1 MKILKSKKGIALE
14 NALLFMMVIFS
25 LCFLVSS
32 FALIGHYQGEIENIK
47 IAQRA
52 ELDQIGENFIADAR
66 SADASSFT
74 EQPTTLGNYTCKAEN
89 RVLTVWH
96 KNDAEKNVMLYV
108 EVDDTGNVMVWR
120 YSSPN

>member
-1 MKILKSKKGIALE
+1 MKILKSKKGIAIE

-52 ELDQIGENFIADAR
+52 ELDQIGEYYIA
-66 SADASSFT
+66 S
-74 EQPTTLGNYTCKAEN
+74 ENYTDFNTKINSEDYSGYIC
-89 RVLTVWH
+89 
-96 KNDAEKNVMLYV
+96 
-108 EVDDTGNVMVWR
+108 EVDDENNTLTVKVKVGGNVVLYVKKGADGNPIVWR